1 MSSTRTGQN
10 IDPPPLPD
18 AETRTVPRP
27 KTAAT
32 RLSVEELEEVE
43 SAAKRDGKSQAEW
56 ISNTIRSREALR
68 IPNHRLR
75 QRQ

>member
-1 MSSTRTGQN
+1 MSTTRTGQN
-10 IDPPPLPD
+10 IDPQPLPD

-43 SAAKRDGKSQAEW
+43 LAAKRDGKSQAE
-56 ISNTIRSREALR
+56 
-68 IPNHRLR
+68 
-75 QRQ
+75 